1 MNETAFSRFNNV
13 SSGKDKVADKVNN
26 NINRRTFNMI
36 EKKSTQ
42 LGLINSKVIMQ
53 KRPNK
58 SEPKGK
64 CAPFNH
70 KNTGDGRRPVRIIRW
85 LKRPTGPIT
94 VPASMSVDSTSS
106 STAPVATTTTKD
118 DKPKKKKKLI
128 LTREMLTEIDEDS
141 VLACLDKI
149 ATQGAVAEE
158 TTTLEFPL
166 EIEIYESLNAE
177 EETRGDNTYGDGGIS
192 GGGGSF
198 SSISVVTHKFDE
210 DSNDSFGSFP
220 AAGFRA
226 LDSSMDASF
235 ADHASNMATSRY
247 YSSGRGGGSTR
258 RKNTDGAPP
267 ICNDLSEDFLA
278 DMRDLET

>member
-1 MNETAFSRFNNV
+1 MNETAFSRFHAV
-13 SSGKDKVADKVNN
+13 SSGKDKVNKNN
-26 NINRRTFNMI
+26 NSRTFNVI

-58 SEPKGK
+58 SELKDK

-70 KNTGDGRRPVRIIRW
+70 RNTGDGRRPIKIVRW
-85 LKRPTGPIT
+85 LKRPAGPIT
-94 VPASMSVDSTSS
+94 VPASMSADSTSS
-106 STAPVATTTTKD
+106 STAPVTTTTTKD
-118 DKPKKKKKLI
+118 DKSKKKKKLI
-128 LTREMLTEIDEDS
+128 LTREMLTDIDEDS

-149 ATQGAVAEE
+149 ATQGAVAKE
-158 TTTLEFPL
+158 TTTLDFPL

-177 EETRGDNTYGDGGIS
+177 EETRGDNTYRDGGMS

-198 SSISVVTHKFDE
+198 SSISVVTHKLDE
-210 DSNDSFGSFP
+210 DSLDSFGSFP

-235 ADHASNMATSRY
+235 ADHASNVAISRY
-247 YSSGRGGGSTR
+247 YCPGRGGGSTR
-258 RKNTDGAPP
+258 RKNKDGAPP
-267 ICNDLSEDFLA
+267 ISNDLSEDFLA